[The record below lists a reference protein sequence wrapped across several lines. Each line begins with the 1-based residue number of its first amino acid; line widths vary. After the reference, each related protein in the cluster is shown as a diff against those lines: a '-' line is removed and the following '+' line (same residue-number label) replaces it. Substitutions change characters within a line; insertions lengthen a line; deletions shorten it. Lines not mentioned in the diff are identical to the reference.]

1 MADRLNEAMSITA
14 KPSPVM
20 KAAGGRL
27 SLRGEM
33 ILGLVAAAFL
43 MAALY
48 FGWRAYFYQEEGD
61 PVASAMQ
68 TFEKQNDLVVLTY
81 RSQVVAESVIK
92 GPMGVS
98 VLDRRQVVIIP
109 AMVEYRIEFSGVDP
123 SDMVWDSQAQ
133 LLTITLPDLRTSQPN
148 LDEANARAF
157 TNGLWVSRDD
167 AQALARTNSQIAE
180 RKAVEYAKEPE
191 ILAIARNAAREA
203 VRRNLAI
210 PLQVAGHQSARV
222 EVRFAN
228 GN

>member
-1 MADRLNEAMSITA
+1 MADSLKERTVITA
-14 KPSPVM
+14 DLLPKTIRDG
-20 KAAGGRL
+20 ARL
-27 SLRGEM
+27 SLRGEI
-33 ILGLVAAAFL
+33 ILGCVAAAFL

-61 PVASAMQ
+61 PVASALQ
-68 TFEKQNDLVVLTY
+68 TFEKQNDLIVLTY

-123 SDMVWDSQAQ
+123 SDMVWDKQAQ
-133 LLTITLPDLRTSQPN
+133 RLTVTLPDLRTSQPN
-148 LDEANARAF
+148 LDEARARAF

-167 AQALARTNSQIAE
+167 AQELARKNSQIAE

-203 VRRNLAI
+203 VRRNLAM
-210 PLQVAGHQSARV
+210 PLQVAGYESARV
-222 EVRFAN
+222 EVRFTD
-228 GN
+228 GR